1 MRVRRHSIRQQVGHP
16 PRLVTAELMSSRA
29 SCYHS
34 VEERRGLRECPSFH
48 FAVMIKFAL
57 LDTSTKTE
65 GTKRDTRKKVD
76 GVLQYSGLSR
86 RRERRIP
93 VRNEPVVS
101 VKMSFLTA
109 RTHNPQVSITLGV
122 NSVCTHVIASVYRSQ
137 LACRLEQCVSRAQ
150 QTNGQ
155 HAVFSQPQR
164 APRYVRYYSLCVFI
178 SCAIHH
184 GTFTASLSHIPVCV
198 DPRFCL

>member
-65 GTKRDTRKKVD
+65 GTKRDTHNMVTNSKKQRR
-76 GVLQYSGLSR
+76 LRLSC
-86 RRERRIP
+86 
-93 VRNEPVVS
+93 
-101 VKMSFLTA
+101 
-109 RTHNPQVSITLGV
+109 Q
-122 NSVCTHVIASVYRSQ
+122 IAGTGSS
-137 LACRLEQCVSRAQ
+137 S
-150 QTNGQ
+150 N
-155 HAVFSQPQR
+155 
-164 APRYVRYYSLCVFI
+164 
-178 SCAIHH
+178 HH
-184 GTFTASLSHIPVCV
+184 
-198 DPRFCL
+198 RF